1 MFVDVADIFIQY
13 INTLDLDEI
22 DQLDNDLKANGWSV
36 KSVVEIKDSVA
47 LLCIFQMLYYYKG
60 RLSLTNGF
68 LAIPDGE
75 TPLGLEKISLKSLYE
90 MFKDTKCHGLVSLQF
105 LSVLNIFYD
114 GDVKLSKDM
123 ITELYKNLSLETLSG

>member
-68 LAIPDGE
+68 LGN
-75 TPLGLEKISLKSLYE
+75 
-90 MFKDTKCHGLVSLQF
+90 VQ
-105 LSVLNIFYD
+105 
-114 GDVKLSKDM
+114 
-123 ITELYKNLSLETLSG
+123 